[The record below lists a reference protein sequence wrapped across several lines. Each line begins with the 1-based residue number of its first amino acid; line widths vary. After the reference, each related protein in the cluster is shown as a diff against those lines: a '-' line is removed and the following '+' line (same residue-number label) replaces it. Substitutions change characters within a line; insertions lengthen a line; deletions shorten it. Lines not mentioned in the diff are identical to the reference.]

1 MSFLPFSIPVLLY
14 VVTGRLD
21 LLVQSYSQVRSLG
34 PLVSNLGKVVVKLVR
49 YTHISDILKNKFKY
63 GFIYFLIH
71 SYFL

>member
-1 MSFLPFSIPVLLY
+1 MSFLPFSIPVLLN

-34 PLVSNLGKVVVKLVR
+34 PLVSNHGKVVVKLVLC
-49 YTHISDILKNKFKY
+49 THISDILKNKFKY